1 MVSMPI
7 VSTYTLAKQL
17 DGEITR
23 ILAAARAAG
32 LLEGRVQQETKLLKR
47 DLTDARL
54 DIRDYE
60 LAETKAEQQQ
70 LGSDARKRLSNV
82 EQSILAASQQDI
94 FTAVEVA
101 KLSAQIAQLQDQLQ

>member
-7 VSTYTLAKQL
+7 VSTYTLAKRL

-32 LLEGRVQQETKLLKR
+32 LLEGKVEQETKLLKR

-70 LGSDARKRLSNV
+70 LGDGASKRLARV
-82 EQSILAASQQDI
+82 EQSILAVSQHDI
-94 FTAVEVA
+94 FSALEVA
-101 KLSAQIAQLQDQLQ
+101 KLSAQIAQLQEQLQ

>member
-1 MVSMPI
+1 MPI
-7 VSTYTLAKQL
+7 ISTYILAKRL
-17 DGEITR
+17 DGEVTR

-32 LLEGRVQQETKLLKR
+32 LLEGSVQQATKLLKR

-60 LAETKAEQQQ
+60 FAETKAEQQQ
-70 LGSDARKRLSNV
+70 PGSDARKRLASV
-82 EQSILAASQQDI
+82 EQRILAVSQHDI
-94 FTAVEVA
+94 FSAVEVA